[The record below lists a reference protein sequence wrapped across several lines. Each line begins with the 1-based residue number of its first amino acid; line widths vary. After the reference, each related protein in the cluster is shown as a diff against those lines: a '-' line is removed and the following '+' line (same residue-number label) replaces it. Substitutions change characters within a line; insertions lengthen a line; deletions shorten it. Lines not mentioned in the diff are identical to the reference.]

1 MRQGNDIGTTYRSVI
16 YTFNAVDR
24 AVAEKSRDAYSQAL
38 ASRGL
43 GPVTT
48 QIADAPDF
56 YYAED
61 YHQQYLAKNPD
72 GYCGLRG
79 TDVSCPIPLAH

>member
-16 YTFNAVDR
+16 YATTEGQLQQAQKVRDTFQQSLDKAGHGR
-24 AVAEKSRDAYSQAL
+24 TI
-38 ASRGL
+38 
-43 GPVTT
+43 TT
-48 QIADAPDF
+48 EIEELDTF

-61 YHQQYLAKNPD
+61 YHQQYLAKNPG

-79 TDVSCPIPLAH
+79 TGVTCNID